1 MTRENKLALI
11 IGFGLVLVVG
21 ILVSD
26 HLSAANRQQNAALQ
40 AEEASLTP
48 GRLEDHRLLTPDYAP
63 IERPEAEGL
72 RLRPGPMA
80 GNQSHLGGNDASAS
94 RAAGSNPGPGTILMP
109 GPDQLNRQLPPAGG
123 SGGAT
128 LPQSYKWHTI
138 KPKETLAAI
147 ARREYGDE
155 KLWKLLAQ
163 FNKDRVP
170 NPDVVPA
177 GVTIRLPSKE
187 ELLGITG
194 TSVSPGQPSGS
205 GAGAAGAGNTP
216 GGAQPAGGHRTYTV
230 QPGETLSRIAK
241 RLLGSEH
248 RWREIVDLNKDV
260 IKNPDNVT
268 AGTVIRVPNT

>member
-26 HLSAANRQQNAALQ
+26 HLSAATRQQNAALQ
-40 AEEASLTP
+40 AQEASLTP
-48 GRLEDHRLLTPDYAP
+48 GRLDDHRLLTPDYAP
-63 IERPEAEGL
+63 LDRPEGEAL

-80 GNQSHLGGNDASAS
+80 GNQSHAGGGDSNDG
-94 RAAGSNPGPGTILMP
+94 RRAGSGQGPGTILMP
-109 GPDQLNRQLPPAGG
+109 GPNELNRALPP
-123 SGGAT
+123 SGGTGGQAT
-128 LPQSYKWHTI
+128 LPQSYRWHTI

-155 KLWKLLAQ
+155 KLWRQLAQ
-163 FNKDRVP
+163 FNRDRVP
-170 NPDVVPA
+170 NPDVVPT

-187 ELLGITG
+187 ELLGITSASSTPPRQG
-194 TSVSPGQPSGS
+194 GESSGATQGDQPSS
-205 GAGAAGAGNTP
+205 SS
-216 GGAQPAGGHRTYTV
+216 GHRTYTV

-241 RLLGSEH
+241 RLLGSEN

-268 AGTVIRVPNT
+268 AGTVIRVPNS